1 MDYLFTI
8 RGEAMEPEGYKKAG
22 SLRSIFSALVASEP
36 LWALKELFVSFREMR
51 EPCRTKI
58 SRMKCAPGGLVYHSK
73 NEVGITELEALRT
86 LNVELHCYWVTV
98 MHRGRSRTPSV

>member
-22 SLRSIFSALVASEP
+22 SLRSIFFALVASEP

-51 EPCRTKI
+51 ELDKNI
-58 SRMKCAPGGLVYHSK
+58 K
-73 NEVGITELEALRT
+73 NEMRT
-86 LNVELHCYWVTV
+86 
-98 MHRGRSRTPSV
+98 GRPRVSLQE